1 MEINKILSNLNIL
14 GASNVSETSKKGEVI
29 KAETTT
35 SNVQDVDENSQLNLD
50 KETVTKESTS
60 ENYDFMNFSSGDDVR
75 DLKGTTYVVVCGPDC
90 SRCTKFEPTLQE
102 LANELGD
109 KANFMK
115 LNTSNDKES
124 FRWELVHE
132 AEGGKSK
139 RSSLGF
145 PAIIKVVDG
154 KAVEVM
160 DYHDLGKT
168 VYDTTQMTELLDSK
182 IEGEIDK
189 NQKTMTNKTTETKAE
204 EQTGEE
210 TTTKEAELLE
220 DKKTESDKQLVLKQ
234 KLDSLKQNLEVM
246 NEVRKEIT
254 TDALENAISNATSIS
269 DLKDVISIYSSN
281 LDFELQINLSSVV
294 NEFNSDDDVDS
305 AKEQLLEML

>member
-1 MEINKILSNLNIL
+1 MEINKIISNLNIL
-14 GASNVSETSKKGEVI
+14 GINNVSETSKKGEVI

-124 FRWELVHE
+124 FRLELVHE

-168 VYDTTQMTELLDSK
+168 VYDTAEMTKLLDSK
-182 IEGEIDK
+182 IEGEIDLS
-189 NQKTMTNKTTETKAE
+189 QKTMTNKTTETKAE
-204 EQTGEE
+204 EQTVEE
-210 TTTKEAELLE
+210 TTTKEAELAE
-220 DKKTESDKQLVLKQ
+220 DKTTEKNEQAVFKQ

-269 DLKDVISIYSSN
+269 DLKDVISMYSSS